1 MQCSPKVPQQVTN
14 YSVAPTGFPHMQDG
28 YGVSLQVE
36 VLNKV
41 QLVTEA
47 YSGRVLLRCYFM
59 WRRLLLLFPL
69 ASSGVAWPLPR

>member
-41 QLVTEA
+41 QLVKKSLFRA
-47 YSGRVLLRCYFM
+47 VNVVKFSAALKQINNNKKSLLHIK
-59 WRRLLLLFPL
+59 
-69 ASSGVAWPLPR
+69 